1 MEKFIYKIGLFL
13 ILISS
18 NLNAQ
23 ALKIYLGSSNI
34 EVTTL
39 LPNIQYNIS
48 TTNDNNRVSFLIGS
62 IEKEIIIGTSFS
74 FTSSELNSFKNSGYK
89 IKTWESYRLWEC
101 VRLCHST
108 RLREFGWV
116 YYTRNILHYN
126 SLWTINGKTTTATSI
141 TQIQQTNCV
150 VDPTIKIQL
159 ISNEVN
165 NATYKWYKNNTLF
178 STTSINTSAFVTVE
192 NNDVISVTH
201 TLNGYLES
209 YKKNITLIVLG
220 KPNIPTI
227 VKNSI
232 CKGDYFT
239 ITATSLSEN
248 VEWFED
254 IALTIQIQTGLSNNG
269 KSLQY
274 LGNFQGSKTIY
285 VRSKNRTCFSNA
297 TSVQLNVYPDPIINN
312 VTGKNGSFCGNTAN
326 FKVNGQ
332 NIDTVKWYSGIE
344 ALNTQVISNSIDFN
358 YNISSLN
365 NGSNSIYYIAKS
377 SNNCSSEITKVSFT
391 KQTNAGS
398 ISTVSKTEYC
408 NNENVIISLSSN
420 SSISYQWFED
430 ELMNIQAPSQY
441 LQNNGENFTYR
452 TTTIGSKKWY
462 YRGVNN
468 YGCYTI
474 LSEITIKTNNAAT
487 NLDSTNKGANF
498 CTNETAIFEAS
509 ATNASNFKFY
519 KNSTGTLLWGSSNV
533 SNGTLSINSNNLNL
547 GENKFWYK
555 AINNSGCE
563 TPLKEVSFN
572 IIQAPNVPLRSSGNL
587 IYCLGDTVKITVFS
601 ISANS
606 YQWAYDRDFNNLVE
620 DNKIGNS
627 DSSLL
632 QYTPTITGTT
642 KLYFRSI
649 ANNCYS
655 SASSL
660 DITINPKV
668 GEITVNNTNT
678 SFCQGET
685 VEIVVGAVNAS
696 GGFKW
701 FSDTLGTIPITNIT
715 GDKNNTF
722 KLITN
727 LNTPTG
733 TTKLYVR
740 GINDSNCNSELK
752 EVSYTIKETPSNLQV
767 AGNTEYCTGDTVS
780 LMPSANNAN
789 SYQWAYDSNFN
800 NLVDNAKVKA
810 NGELNYIANATENT
824 TLYYRAVN
832 LSGCNGVVNSVILKV
847 LKGVKNLSITN
858 NNISVCKGKN
868 LIFVATAENATSYKF
883 FDNNGAEIGTS
894 NSLNLDTQNF
904 TPDTYNYKVQAFNT
918 NGCNSEILDF
928 SFTIFD
934 VPNLPTITGNTI
946 YCNNETVHLTA
957 NSTGSTFYNWYS
969 DALLNNLITTDISG
983 TKGEIISFKANNV
996 GTLTY
1001 YVVAKNSNN
1010 CFSESKKIQIT
1021 INPKVE
1027 EITVNNTNNSFCQGE
1042 TVEIIVGAVNASG
1055 GFNWFSDTLGTI
1067 PITNITGDKNNTFKL
1082 ITNLNTPT
1090 GTTKLYV
1097 RGINDSNCN
1106 SELKEVSYTIKETPS
1121 NLQVAGNTEYCTG
1134 DTVSLMPSANNA
1146 NSYQWAY
1153 DSNFNNLVD
1162 NAKVKANGELNYIA
1176 NATENTT
1183 LYYRAV
1189 NLSGCNGVVNSVI
1202 LKVLKGIKNL
1212 SITNNNISVCK
1223 EENLIFVASAEN
1235 ATSYKFFDNN
1245 GAEIETS
1252 NSLNL
1257 DTQNFTPDTYNYKVQ
1272 AFNTNGCNS
1281 EILDFS
1287 FTIFDVPN
1295 LPTITGNTIYCNNE
1309 TVHLTANSTG
1319 STFYNW
1325 YSDALLNNLITTDI
1339 SGTKGEIISFKANNV
1354 GTLTYYV
1361 VAKNS
1366 NNCFSESKKIQIT
1379 INPKVGEITVNNT
1392 NTSFCQGETVE
1403 IIVGAVNASGGF
1415 NWFSDALGTIPI
1427 TNITGDKNNTFK
1439 LITNLNTPTGTTKL
1453 YVRGINDSNCNSQLK
1468 EVSYTINYKP
1478 INLVLSGK
1486 TTVCLGDTVSISLNA
1501 NFTDNYVWFYD
1512 INQVNA
1518 INPNWITKING
1529 SSLEF
1534 TPTSI
1539 GSQRL
1544 YYKATNNNCSTDLK
1558 SVEIIVKNIPKLLDV
1573 TNNNR
1578 TFCSNEKA
1586 IFEASA
1592 FNVHYFEWFKNSDLT
1607 LPLEV
1612 NFISGGSKNKLTL
1625 DTSIL
1630 GKGDYSYFLVAVNN
1644 SGCKTEALQ
1653 VNFTI
1658 NEIPLKPSVS
1668 GIVSVCIGDYLEM
1681 NVISDGATSY
1691 KWYYDNQ
1698 KNFPVDPLRV
1708 IGNGASIRIPALTD
1722 ISGNIYVEGINDSNC
1737 VSELIQFSYSFNK
1750 APINLKVNPY
1760 TQTVCLGQEI
1770 EIELGADNATEYLW
1784 WKDRGAT
1791 IPVEENRINGISNN
1805 KVQFITTTSD
1815 IGTNSYFIQAK
1826 NISGCTT
1833 SLEEV
1838 KFVVLALPEIKAFTS
1853 NSVDFQYLFGEPIS
1867 FNFNVNNYSKYRI
1880 LKDGMPLVDWTD
1892 GTITNYPLTTSAIGK
1907 EKGTYTFEVSNGYC
1921 NSSLSITIYVID
1933 VALEIL
1939 HDKLENIVI
1948 VNGYE
1953 TINIVQADNISF
1965 STNLLSENYSYHW
1978 SFGDNFTSSKKIAK
1992 HYYHIPGVYEVKL
2005 VITNKKSN
2013 AKIILLLD
2021 TKILVKKSN
2030 VSIDINDFEVDD
2042 TTRIAFYPN
2051 PFKNIITLTIN
2062 DLESD
2067 TDVLVRVFNING
2079 INFFVKKFKAF
2090 AGDNIF
2096 KWNNPLANAPQG
2108 IYLFRLTHS
2117 KQTKTFKLIKK

>member
-1 MEKFIYKIGLFL
+1 M
-13 ILISS
+13 
-18 NLNAQ
+18 
-23 ALKIYLGSSNI
+23 
-34 EVTTL
+34 
-39 LPNIQYNIS
+39 
-48 TTNDNNRVSFLIGS
+48 
-62 IEKEIIIGTSFS
+62 
-74 FTSSELNSFKNSGYK
+74 
-89 IKTWESYRLWEC
+89 
-101 VRLCHST
+101 
-108 RLREFGWV
+108 

-789 SYQWAYDSNFN
+789 SYQWALDSNFN

-810 NGELNYIANATENT
+810 NGELNYIANAPENT

-858 NNISVCKGKN
+858 NNISVCKG
-868 LIFVATAENATSYKF
+868 
-883 FDNNGAEIGTS
+883 
-894 NSLNLDTQNF
+894 
-904 TPDTYNYKVQAFNT
+904 
-918 NGCNSEILDF
+918 
-928 SFTIFD
+928 
-934 VPNLPTITGNTI
+934 
-946 YCNNETVHLTA
+946 
-957 NSTGSTFYNWYS
+957 
-969 DALLNNLITTDISG
+969 
-983 TKGEIISFKANNV
+983 
-996 GTLTY
+996 
-1001 YVVAKNSNN
+1001 
-1010 CFSESKKIQIT
+1010 
-1021 INPKVE
+1021 
-1027 EITVNNTNNSFCQGE
+1027 
-1042 TVEIIVGAVNASG
+1042 
-1055 GFNWFSDTLGTI
+1055 
-1067 PITNITGDKNNTFKL
+1067 
-1082 ITNLNTPT
+1082 
-1090 GTTKLYV
+1090 
-1097 RGINDSNCN
+1097 
-1106 SELKEVSYTIKETPS
+1106 
-1121 NLQVAGNTEYCTG
+1121 
-1134 DTVSLMPSANNA
+1134 
-1146 NSYQWAY
+1146 
-1153 DSNFNNLVD
+1153 
-1162 NAKVKANGELNYIA
+1162 
-1176 NATENTT
+1176 
-1183 LYYRAV
+1183 
-1189 NLSGCNGVVNSVI
+1189 
-1202 LKVLKGIKNL
+1202 
-1212 SITNNNISVCK
+1212 
-1223 EENLIFVASAEN
+1223 ENLIFVASAEN
-1235 ATSYKFFDNN
+1235 ATSYLFFDNN

-1427 TNITGDKNNTFK
+1427 TNITGNKNNTFK
-1439 LITNLNTPTGTTKL
+1439 LITDVNTPTGTTKL

-1892 GTITNYPLTTSAIGK
+1892 GTITNYSLTTSAIGK

-1948 VNGYE
+1948 INGYE

-2005 VITNKKSN
+2005 VITNLKSN

>member
-789 SYQWAYDSNFN
+789 SYQWALDSNFN
-800 NLVDNAKVKA
+800 NLVDASKVKA
-810 NGELNYIANATENT
+810 NGELNYIANAPENT

-858 NNISVCKGKN
+858 NNISVCKG
-868 LIFVATAENATSYKF
+868 
-883 FDNNGAEIGTS
+883 
-894 NSLNLDTQNF
+894 
-904 TPDTYNYKVQAFNT
+904 
-918 NGCNSEILDF
+918 
-928 SFTIFD
+928 
-934 VPNLPTITGNTI
+934 
-946 YCNNETVHLTA
+946 
-957 NSTGSTFYNWYS
+957 
-969 DALLNNLITTDISG
+969 
-983 TKGEIISFKANNV
+983 
-996 GTLTY
+996 
-1001 YVVAKNSNN
+1001 
-1010 CFSESKKIQIT
+1010 
-1021 INPKVE
+1021 
-1027 EITVNNTNNSFCQGE
+1027 
-1042 TVEIIVGAVNASG
+1042 
-1055 GFNWFSDTLGTI
+1055 
-1067 PITNITGDKNNTFKL
+1067 
-1082 ITNLNTPT
+1082 
-1090 GTTKLYV
+1090 
-1097 RGINDSNCN
+1097 
-1106 SELKEVSYTIKETPS
+1106 
-1121 NLQVAGNTEYCTG
+1121 
-1134 DTVSLMPSANNA
+1134 
-1146 NSYQWAY
+1146 
-1153 DSNFNNLVD
+1153 
-1162 NAKVKANGELNYIA
+1162 
-1176 NATENTT
+1176 
-1183 LYYRAV
+1183 
-1189 NLSGCNGVVNSVI
+1189 
-1202 LKVLKGIKNL
+1202 
-1212 SITNNNISVCK
+1212 
-1223 EENLIFVASAEN
+1223 ENLIFVASAEN
-1235 ATSYKFFDNN
+1235 ATSYLFFDNN

-1427 TNITGDKNNTFK
+1427 TNITGNKNNTFK
-1439 LITNLNTPTGTTKL
+1439 LITDVNTPTGTTKL

-1838 KFVVLALPEIKAFTS
+1838 KFVVLALPEIKVFTS

-1880 LKDGMPLVDWTD
+1880 LKDGMLLVDWTD
-1892 GTITNYPLTTSAIGK
+1892 GTITNYSLTTSAIGK

-1948 VNGYE
+1948 INGYE

-2005 VITNKKSN
+2005 VITNLKSN

>member
-239 ITATSLSEN
+239 ITTTSLSEN

-685 VEIVVGAVNAS
+685 VEI
-696 GGFKW
+696 
-701 FSDTLGTIPITNIT
+701 
-715 GDKNNTF
+715 
-722 KLITN
+722 
-727 LNTPTG
+727 
-733 TTKLYVR
+733 
-740 GINDSNCNSELK
+740 
-752 EVSYTIKETPSNLQV
+752 
-767 AGNTEYCTGDTVS
+767 
-780 LMPSANNAN
+780 
-789 SYQWAYDSNFN
+789 
-800 NLVDNAKVKA
+800 
-810 NGELNYIANATENT
+810 
-824 TLYYRAVN
+824 
-832 LSGCNGVVNSVILKV
+832 
-847 LKGVKNLSITN
+847 
-858 NNISVCKGKN
+858 
-868 LIFVATAENATSYKF
+868 
-883 FDNNGAEIGTS
+883 
-894 NSLNLDTQNF
+894 
-904 TPDTYNYKVQAFNT
+904 
-918 NGCNSEILDF
+918 
-928 SFTIFD
+928 
-934 VPNLPTITGNTI
+934 
-946 YCNNETVHLTA
+946 
-957 NSTGSTFYNWYS
+957 
-969 DALLNNLITTDISG
+969 
-983 TKGEIISFKANNV
+983 
-996 GTLTY
+996 
-1001 YVVAKNSNN
+1001 
-1010 CFSESKKIQIT
+1010 
-1021 INPKVE
+1021 
-1027 EITVNNTNNSFCQGE
+1027 
-1042 TVEIIVGAVNASG
+1042 
-1055 GFNWFSDTLGTI
+1055 
-1067 PITNITGDKNNTFKL
+1067 
-1082 ITNLNTPT
+1082 
-1090 GTTKLYV
+1090 
-1097 RGINDSNCN
+1097 
-1106 SELKEVSYTIKETPS
+1106 
-1121 NLQVAGNTEYCTG
+1121 
-1134 DTVSLMPSANNA
+1134 
-1146 NSYQWAY
+1146 
-1153 DSNFNNLVD
+1153 
-1162 NAKVKANGELNYIA
+1162 
-1176 NATENTT
+1176 
-1183 LYYRAV
+1183 
-1189 NLSGCNGVVNSVI
+1189 
-1202 LKVLKGIKNL
+1202 
-1212 SITNNNISVCK
+1212 
-1223 EENLIFVASAEN
+1223 
-1235 ATSYKFFDNN
+1235 
-1245 GAEIETS
+1245 
-1252 NSLNL
+1252 
-1257 DTQNFTPDTYNYKVQ
+1257 
-1272 AFNTNGCNS
+1272 
-1281 EILDFS
+1281 
-1287 FTIFDVPN
+1287 
-1295 LPTITGNTIYCNNE
+1295 
-1309 TVHLTANSTG
+1309 
-1319 STFYNW
+1319 
-1325 YSDALLNNLITTDI
+1325 
-1339 SGTKGEIISFKANNV
+1339 
-1354 GTLTYYV
+1354 
-1361 VAKNS
+1361 
-1366 NNCFSESKKIQIT
+1366 
-1379 INPKVGEITVNNT
+1379 
-1392 NTSFCQGETVE
+1392 
-1403 IIVGAVNASGGF
+1403 IVGAVNASGGF

-1427 TNITGDKNNTFK
+1427 TNITGNKNNTFK
-1439 LITNLNTPTGTTKL
+1439 LITDVNTPTGTTKL

-1892 GTITNYPLTTSAIGK
+1892 GTITNYSLTTSAIGK

-1948 VNGYE
+1948 INGYE

-2005 VITNKKSN
+2005 VITNLKSN

>member
-685 VEIVVGAVNAS
+685 VEI
-696 GGFKW
+696 
-701 FSDTLGTIPITNIT
+701 
-715 GDKNNTF
+715 
-722 KLITN
+722 
-727 LNTPTG
+727 
-733 TTKLYVR
+733 
-740 GINDSNCNSELK
+740 
-752 EVSYTIKETPSNLQV
+752 
-767 AGNTEYCTGDTVS
+767 
-780 LMPSANNAN
+780 
-789 SYQWAYDSNFN
+789 
-800 NLVDNAKVKA
+800 
-810 NGELNYIANATENT
+810 
-824 TLYYRAVN
+824 
-832 LSGCNGVVNSVILKV
+832 
-847 LKGVKNLSITN
+847 
-858 NNISVCKGKN
+858 
-868 LIFVATAENATSYKF
+868 
-883 FDNNGAEIGTS
+883 
-894 NSLNLDTQNF
+894 
-904 TPDTYNYKVQAFNT
+904 
-918 NGCNSEILDF
+918 
-928 SFTIFD
+928 
-934 VPNLPTITGNTI
+934 
-946 YCNNETVHLTA
+946 
-957 NSTGSTFYNWYS
+957 
-969 DALLNNLITTDISG
+969 
-983 TKGEIISFKANNV
+983 
-996 GTLTY
+996 
-1001 YVVAKNSNN
+1001 
-1010 CFSESKKIQIT
+1010 
-1021 INPKVE
+1021 
-1027 EITVNNTNNSFCQGE
+1027 
-1042 TVEIIVGAVNASG
+1042 
-1055 GFNWFSDTLGTI
+1055 
-1067 PITNITGDKNNTFKL
+1067 
-1082 ITNLNTPT
+1082 
-1090 GTTKLYV
+1090 
-1097 RGINDSNCN
+1097 
-1106 SELKEVSYTIKETPS
+1106 
-1121 NLQVAGNTEYCTG
+1121 
-1134 DTVSLMPSANNA
+1134 
-1146 NSYQWAY
+1146 
-1153 DSNFNNLVD
+1153 
-1162 NAKVKANGELNYIA
+1162 
-1176 NATENTT
+1176 
-1183 LYYRAV
+1183 
-1189 NLSGCNGVVNSVI
+1189 
-1202 LKVLKGIKNL
+1202 
-1212 SITNNNISVCK
+1212 
-1223 EENLIFVASAEN
+1223 
-1235 ATSYKFFDNN
+1235 
-1245 GAEIETS
+1245 
-1252 NSLNL
+1252 
-1257 DTQNFTPDTYNYKVQ
+1257 
-1272 AFNTNGCNS
+1272 
-1281 EILDFS
+1281 
-1287 FTIFDVPN
+1287 
-1295 LPTITGNTIYCNNE
+1295 
-1309 TVHLTANSTG
+1309 
-1319 STFYNW
+1319 
-1325 YSDALLNNLITTDI
+1325 
-1339 SGTKGEIISFKANNV
+1339 
-1354 GTLTYYV
+1354 
-1361 VAKNS
+1361 
-1366 NNCFSESKKIQIT
+1366 
-1379 INPKVGEITVNNT
+1379 
-1392 NTSFCQGETVE
+1392 
-1403 IIVGAVNASGGF
+1403 IVGAVNASGGF

-1427 TNITGDKNNTFK
+1427 TNITGNKNNTFK
-1439 LITNLNTPTGTTKL
+1439 LITDVNTPTGTTKL

-1892 GTITNYPLTTSAIGK
+1892 GTITNYSLTTSAIGK

-1948 VNGYE
+1948 INGYE

-2005 VITNKKSN
+2005 VITNLKSN